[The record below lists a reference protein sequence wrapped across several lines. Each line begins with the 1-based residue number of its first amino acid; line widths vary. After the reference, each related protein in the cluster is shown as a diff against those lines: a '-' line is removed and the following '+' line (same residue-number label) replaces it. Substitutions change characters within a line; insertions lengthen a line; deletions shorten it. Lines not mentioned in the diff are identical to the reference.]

1 MARALLI
8 VVFLVSLPAVT
19 TRIYASDEAEA
30 FAWLHSWF
38 FDRDVDFQNEYQHF
52 YDSGQVK
59 TPSFHETFLERTNE
73 AGRRLNFA
81 PIGCALLWAPFYG
94 AGHLAA
100 MATGA
105 PADGYSHPYVAA
117 IAYGSAIYGFL
128 GLLLAQSIAARLV
141 GRGLGATLAVWFGT
155 PLAFYMYV
163 APPMMHACSAFAVS
177 LFIWIWLRVRERWDL
192 RGLIALG
199 AAGALMA
206 MVREQDVLF
215 VVAPALDYAR
225 WALKSGTPRST
236 IVYAGTSRWAYL
248 GIAAA
253 GALAFALVYSP
264 QLLAYN
270 ALNGH
275 PGPTSYVTRKMTWT
289 APHGLQVLFS
299 PEHGFF
305 AWTPLALLAMA
316 GLVWLALGRIAS
328 PVRDSRWIGALLLVM
343 VALQVY
349 VNGAVESWT
358 VAGSFGQRRFVALT
372 PLLVIG
378 LSALGVMWSSAARPR
393 AGRIAG
399 IILVALCIWWNLGLM
414 IQFGLNRM
422 DRSQLTLGDNAKT
435 TFVTLPIETPG
446 IVWRYLTNRQSF
458 YNLPHQ

>member
-1 MARALLI
+1 MPSAARAILF

-52 YDSGQVK
+52 YYSGQVK

-73 AGRRLNFA
+73 AERRLNFA

-94 AGHLAA
+94 LGHLAA
-100 MATGA
+100 LATGA

-117 IAYGSAIYGFL
+117 VAYGSAVYGFL
-128 GLLLAQSIAARLV
+128 GLLLSQSLARRLV
-141 GRGLGATLAVWFGT
+141 GRGLAATLAIWIGT
-155 PLAFYMYV
+155 PLVFYMYV

-177 LFIWIWLRVRERWDL
+177 LFLWIWLRVRERWSL
-192 RGLIALG
+192 GGVILLG

-206 MVREQDVLF
+206 MVREQDLLF
-215 VVAPALDYAR
+215 VAGPVLDGFRWTAQQRVRSRQPLLAL
-225 WALKSGTPRST
+225 
-236 IVYAGTSRWAYL
+236 
-248 GIAAA
+248 A
-253 GALAFALVYSP
+253 GAASFLLAYSP
-264 QLLAYN
+264 QLIAYR

-275 PGPTSYVTRKMTWT
+275 PGPTTYVTRKMTWS
-289 APHGLQVLFS
+289 APHALQVLFS
-299 PEHGFF
+299 PDHGFF
-305 AWTPLALLAMA
+305 AWTPLALIALA
-316 GLVWLALGRIAS
+316 GLVWFALGRVAS
-328 PVRDSRWIGALLLVM
+328 PVREARWIGVLLLVM
-343 VALQVY
+343 FALQVY

-372 PLLVIG
+372 PLLIVG
-378 LSALGVMWSSAARPR
+378 LASAGVAWSAATRRGAR
-393 AGRIAG
+393 AAG
-399 IILVALCIWWNLGLM
+399 IALVTLCVWWNLGLM

-422 DRSQLTLGDNAKT
+422 DRGQLMLRQNAWT
-435 TFVTLPIETPG
+435 TFVSLPIETPG